1 MSAAGDWLVVKDSP
15 RTAPFTVLR
24 GEPSSRMPEPT
35 KDSRA
40 DVARVVAVGLAADR
54 RHAEFIL
61 GVGCARAQPSCIQTS
76 ASASATIPAES
87 ERSAASG
94 ARVRASASS
103 ASSRP
108 SP

>member
-40 DVARVVAVGLAADR
+40 DVARVVAVGLAAHR
-54 RHAEFIL
+54 RHAEF
-61 GVGCARAQPSCIQTS
+61 GCARAQPSCIQTS